1 LSHPTKTDSRLA
13 IEAAFSLTAIRIS
26 VLRRDMGRIIFRTTD
41 NFARSGALD
50 GASPVSDQTPTI
62 LSKKKLAMA
71 FDFRH
76 TSRSC
81 GDNQSS

>member
-1 LSHPTKTDSRLA
+1 
-13 IEAAFSLTAIRIS
+13 
-26 VLRRDMGRIIFRTTD
+26 MGRIISRTTD
-41 NFARSGALD
+41 NFVRSGALD
-50 GASPVSDQTPTI
+50 GASPVSDETSTI